1 MNTERAV
8 EVVNAAHDQLA
19 TFASKSHRS
28 DGRGVVLLNV
38 PELPPGHITAL
49 GSTEM
54 IYHTLDK
61 VRRLT
66 CELRGTDREE
76 GYGLIRTI
84 ETYDPVRQAVVT
96 VTVGR
101 ETPITVTM
109 TLERPMG
116 V

>member
-1 MNTERAV
+1 MNAERAA

-19 TFASKSHRS
+19 TFASKSHRFE
-28 DGRGVVLLNV
+28 GRGVVLFNI
-38 PELPPGHITAL
+38 PELRPGPIAAL
-49 GSTEM
+49 GPTEM

-66 CELRGTDREE
+66 CELRGRDREE
-76 GYGLIRTI
+76 GYLLIRML

-96 VTVGR
+96 VTLGR
-101 ETPITVTM
+101 ENPITVTM
-109 TLERPMG
+109 TLERPMA

>member
-19 TFASKSHRS
+19 TFASKSHRF
-28 DGRGVVLLNV
+28 DGRGVVQFSV
-38 PELPPGHITAL
+38 PELPPGPVTAPAA
-49 GSTEM
+49 TEM
-54 IYHTLDK
+54 TYRTLNR

-66 CELRGTDREE
+66 TELRGAEREE
-76 GYGLIRTI
+76 AYELISML
-84 ETYDPVRQAVVT
+84 ETYDPVRQAVVS

-101 ETPITVTM
+101 GTPVTVM
-109 TLERPMG
+109 MALERPMG